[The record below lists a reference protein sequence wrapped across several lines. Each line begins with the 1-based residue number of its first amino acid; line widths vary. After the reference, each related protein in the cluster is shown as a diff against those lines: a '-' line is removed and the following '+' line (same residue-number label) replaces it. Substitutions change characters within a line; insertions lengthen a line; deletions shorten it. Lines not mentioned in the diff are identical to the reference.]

1 MAILSENVRAAGMS
15 FDDMSYYQKKAMTSA
30 LGLNSEMELS
40 MFLSGKLEN
49 MRGPAKSAAEME
61 DLAAQTQKFN
71 TIAEEVKQ
79 FMMSLA
85 ISMSPVVGFV
95 KRMLDGLT
103 KMAPALKVIGII
115 AASVAAYMSVMAVA
129 SAIASGG
136 LTLAAGV
143 GAAAILGTTA
153 YAMGGTEPGKTAG
166 GFAKGGVTPG
176 GPVMVGERGPELVS
190 LPQGSQVSA
199 NGSAAFKTGAAP
211 TPAATA
217 ASTQASAPTVNV
229 KVVLGDKEMKQLVQE
244 VEVKQYVD
252 GRKSKL
258 YESMM
263 NGVSQEIVKAS

>member
-1 MAILSENVRAAGMS
+1 
-15 FDDMSYYQKKAMTSA
+15 
-30 LGLNSEMELS
+30 
-40 MFLSGKLEN
+40 
-49 MRGPAKSAAEME
+49 
-61 DLAAQTQKFN
+61 
-71 TIAEEVKQ
+71 
-79 FMMSLA
+79 
-85 ISMSPVVGFV
+85 
-95 KRMLDGLT
+95 
-103 KMAPALKVIGII
+103 
-115 AASVAAYMSVMAVA
+115 
-129 SAIASGG
+129 
-136 LTLAAGV
+136 
-143 GAAAILGTTA
+143 
-153 YAMGGTEPGKTAG
+153 
-166 GFAKGGVTPG
+166 
-176 GPVMVGERGPELVS
+176 MVGERGPELVS